1 MQDIKKLTEA
11 EETQLREIIRETGF
25 NLQDFAIDFFG
36 LKNKRALHSSSAAAR
51 YKRAIIKFYKEFY
64 QPPNAM

>member
-1 MQDIKKLTEA
+1 MQDKLTKA
-11 EETQLREIIRETGF
+11 EEIQLREIIRETGF

-51 YKRAIIKFYKEFY
+51 YKRAIIKFYEEFY
-64 QPPNAM
+64 IKN

>member
-1 MQDIKKLTEA
+1 MQDKLTE
-11 EETQLREIIRETGF
+11 EEEIKIREIIRETGF

-51 YKRAIIKFYKEFY
+51 YKRAIIKFYKEFH